1 MNVYQKIDILTG
13 LTMLKDLAE
22 KHPNKLKHTY
32 GICRHL
38 NLLCSDGMGL
48 YEYEL
53 VNYFS
58 EGWEHHSGDEQ
69 YPIQEDKDYGKWQ
82 GENLIL
88 RISLINYLIDR
99 VSNHSTSTY
108 NTLELR
114 GQYENFN
121 IYR

>member
-1 MNVYQKIDILTG
+1 MSVYQKINVLTG

-22 KHPNKLKHTY
+22 KHPSKLREAY
-32 GICRHL
+32 GICL
-38 NLLCSDGMGL
+38 NLNLICSDGRL
-48 YEYEL
+48 EYEHVLL

-58 EGWEHHSGDEQ
+58 KGWEHHSGIER
-69 YPIQEDKDYGKWQ
+69 YPVQEDKDYGKWQ

-88 RISLINYLIDR
+88 RINLLNYLIER

-114 GQYENFN
+114 G
-121 IYR
+121 